1 MEVGQLHRSVVK
13 KMADQDC
20 RKRRRDNLGAELL
33 VLYKIL
39 T

>member
-1 MEVGQLHRSVVK
+1 VGQLHWSVLK
-13 KMADQDC
+13 KMADQDH
-20 RKRRRDNLGAELL
+20 RKQRMDNLGAQLL